1 MAMRRRY
8 LVCYDICDEKRLRQV
23 FKIMQGF
30 GERLQYSVYAC
41 DLSAE
46 ERVLLKAQLH
56 EVIHHQEDRVM
67 MVDLGEVGSARAD
80 AFEFMGA
87 ATPMEER
94 RVVVV

>member
-1 MAMRRRY
+1 MMRRRY

-30 GERLQYSVYAC
+30 GERLQYSVYLC

-46 ERVLLKAQLH
+46 ERILLRAKLH
-56 EVIHHQEDRVM
+56 EVIRHEEDRVM
-67 MVDLGEVGSARAD
+67 MVDLGEVGTARAH

-87 ATPMEER
+87 ATPVEER
-94 RVVVV
+94 RVVVI

>member
-1 MAMRRRY
+1 MRRRY

-23 FKIMQGF
+23 SKIMQGF
-30 GERLQYSVYAC
+30 GERLQYSVYVC

-46 ERVLLKAQLH
+46 ERVLLRARLH

-67 MVDLGEVGSARAD
+67 MVDLGEVGAARSSS
-80 AFEFMGA
+80 FEFLGA
-87 ATPMEER
+87 ATPVEER